1 MVFKLIFGAMYSFI
15 LVFEL
20 ILKMRLSKIKIIM
33 EQIEMKSKINLRIY
47 VEIMGNK
54 TFVL

>member
-1 MVFKLIFGAMYSFI
+1 MVFKLIFGATCMYSFI

-33 EQIEMKSKINLRIY
+33 EQIEMKS
-47 VEIMGNK
+47 
-54 TFVL
+54 

>member
-47 VEIMGNK
+47 VEIMGNEA
-54 TFVL
+54 FVL

>member
-1 MVFKLIFGAMYSFI
+1 MVFKLIFGVICSFI

-20 ILKMRLSKIKIIM
+20 ILKIRLIKIKIIM
-33 EQIEMKSKINLRIY
+33 EQIEMKLIKEY

-54 TFVL
+54 AFVL

>member
-33 EQIEMKSKINLRIY
+33 EQIEMKSQ
-47 VEIMGNK
+47 G
-54 TFVL
+54 